1 MKLLLRC
8 AASFFTISWSILFL
22 SGASYGQF
30 TVGSGNAP
38 QISSVADEGSGPLN
52 PAPPTGIT
60 PEQIIQRFADK
71 EGQFKQARDHY
82 TWTQDLKIQELDG
95 DTVGGEFREVTD
107 IVYDDRGRRV
117 EQVNFAPQPT
127 LQRIS
132 MTKEDLDDIRNKF
145 PFSLVT
151 DELPKYQILYAGEQ
165 KVDELDTYVFDVAPK
180 TIEKGQRYF
189 QGRIWVDK
197 QDMQIVKTYGKSVP
211 DIGVDPTKK
220 KKHPDQENL
229 FPKFVTYREQIDDK
243 YWFPTYT
250 KADDVLHFSN
260 GDVHIRIVV
269 KYTNYKRFGS
279 DVKILYGNTD
289 ITNNKPPQDQKPA
302 TGSSPPKN

>member
-1 MKLLLRC
+1 MKLLLRST
-8 AASFFTISWSILFL
+8 ASCFAISWSILCL
-22 SGASYGQF
+22 SSASYGQF

-38 QISSVADEGSGPLN
+38 QINSVADEGSGPLN
-52 PAPPTGIT
+52 PAQPTGVT
-60 PEQIIQRFADK
+60 PEQIIQKFADK

-82 TWTQDLKIQELDG
+82 TWTQDVKIQELDG

-107 IVYDDRGRRV
+107 IVYDDRGRRI

-127 LQRIS
+127 LVRVS

-151 DELPKYQILYAGEQ
+151 EEVPKYQILYAGQQ

-243 YWFPTYT
+243 YWFPIYT

-289 ITNNKPPQDQKPA
+289 ITNNKTPQDQKPA
-302 TGSSPPKN
+302 GASSPK